1 MSSPELA
8 AVRGTSVPVAVRYD
22 DLGSTGHV
30 DNVASMR
37 IIEEAR
43 HTFLGHPVTPRA
55 PGGLLDL
62 VPSHIQHL
70 VHRQDIEYRDE
81 LWYQAEPFLVDVW
94 VSAVGT
100 TSFRLGSAIRTSADA
115 EPAVTAE
122 AVIVLVDLET
132 GKPWPIPCEIGGQ
145 FTGSVIPR

>member
-1 MSSPELA
+1 M
-8 AVRGTSVPVAVRYD
+8 
-22 DLGSTGHV
+22 
-30 DNVASMR
+30 
-37 IIEEAR
+37 
-43 HTFLGHPVTPRA
+43 TPHA

-62 VPSHIQHL
+62 VPSYIQHL
-70 VHRQDIEYRDE
+70 VRRQDIEYRDE

-132 GKPWPIPCEIGGQ
+132 GKPWPIPSEIGGQ